1 MANFSTQ
8 LWKRTER
15 NYDHPSLCIPHT
27 QVVTPVVP
35 TADRPGGATTTTSI
49 VPRIS
54 VEAVLPVLPPLFS
67 ALLGRMT
74 QPNYPEND
82 YLMKTLMRLV
92 AIAKEKVA
100 PMASQ
105 VRAV

>member
-1 MANFSTQ
+1 M
-8 LWKRTER
+8 
-15 NYDHPSLCIPHT
+15 
-27 QVVTPVVP
+27 
-35 TADRPGGATTTTSI
+35 
-49 VPRIS
+49 
-54 VEAVLPVLPPLFS
+54 LPPLFS